1 MNEGLHAPGWNL
13 LKLQRYQYHRD
24 SDLIRLGNPTWE
36 TAKFKGTV
44 YDFDTPIDEYLKTY
58 AAQYDTVE
66 FHASFFDAPS
76 ERKMTELRK
85 EVEGVNKNFQF
96 LPVIPRRI
104 SHELAA
110 YEREYE
116 LKEFDDALNCLGP
129 HLGPVIL
136 RLPETV
142 APDQWKSL
150 ISFFKIW
157 PKDKRLAV
165 QLTHAEWFKNLKPWQ
180 GLIHALRDTKISILI
195 EDRMELPVDP
205 GSLLTSDSLIVRFF
219 GRLNPDDQRLPLW
232 VYRLGEYRGMGIRDS
247 YFILNEEEEMCL
259 PILKRMAHSLG
270 GNVHVPSPFD
280 LNANQTSF
288 QF

>member
-24 SDLIRLGNPTWE
+24 NDLIRLGVPTWE
-36 TAKFKGTV
+36 TAKFKGTL
-44 YDFDTPIDEYLKTY
+44 YDFDTPIDEYLMAY
-58 AAQYDTVE
+58 AAQYDSVE
-66 FHASFFDAPS
+66 YHPSFFDAPS
-76 ERKMTELRK
+76 ERRMDELRK
-85 EVEGVNKNFQF
+85 QVEEVNKNFHF

-116 LKEFDDALNCLGP
+116 LKEFNEALNCLGP

-150 ISFFKIW
+150 MSFFKLW
-157 PKDKRLAV
+157 PQDKRLAV
-165 QLTHAEWFKNLKPWQ
+165 QLTHVEWYKNLKPWQ
-180 GLIHALRDTKISILI
+180 GLVSAIRDTKISILF
-195 EDRMELPVDP
+195 EDRMELTADP
-205 GSLLTSDSLIVRFF
+205 TRLLTSDFFIVRFF
-219 GRLNPDDQRLPLW
+219 GRLNPDDQRLPHW

-259 PILKRMAHSLG
+259 PILRRMASSLG

-280 LNANQTSF
+280 QNAKQTSF